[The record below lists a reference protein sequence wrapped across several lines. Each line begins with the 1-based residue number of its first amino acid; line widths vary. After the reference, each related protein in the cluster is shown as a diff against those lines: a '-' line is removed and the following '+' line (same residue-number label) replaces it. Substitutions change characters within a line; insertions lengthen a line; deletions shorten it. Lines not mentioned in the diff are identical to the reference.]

1 MRTLPMPKN
10 ATLEMLSEC
19 CDILFDYKNA
29 GCPRFQECVPFIDRL
44 KEAGCST
51 LEAIEIL
58 SRTEANHA
66 NH

>member
-10 ATLEMLSEC
+10 ATLDMLSEC
-19 CDILFDYKNA
+19 CNILRDYTKA

-44 KEAGCST
+44 KEAGVST

-66 NH
+66 NY